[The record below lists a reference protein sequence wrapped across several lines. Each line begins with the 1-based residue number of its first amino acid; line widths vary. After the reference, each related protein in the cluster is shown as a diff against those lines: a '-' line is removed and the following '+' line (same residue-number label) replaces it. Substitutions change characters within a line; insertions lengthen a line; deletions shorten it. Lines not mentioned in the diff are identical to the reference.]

1 MGSGKTTLIKSI
13 CAGLGV
19 QSEVVISPTYT
30 LVNRYSGN
38 QEISHVDLFRLERSE
53 ELQDFDRED
62 LICEEGI
69 TLVEWPK
76 LIIGWLE
83 KDPLLQIRLEYRE
96 EQVRFLE
103 MESDDPHYSL
113 LFERSMLKDDPSE
126 HQDLKGS

>member
-19 QSEVVISPTYT
+19 QSEIVISPTYT
-30 LVNRYSGN
+30 LVNRYFGK
-38 QEISHVDLFRLERSE
+38 QEISHVDLFLLERAE

-83 KDPLLQIRLEYRE
+83 KDLLLHIRLEYRE
-96 EQVRFLE
+96 EHVRFLE
-103 MESDDPHYSL
+103 MESDASHYAL
-113 LFERSMLKDDPSE
+113 LFERSMLKDNPSE